1 MQLSDFDNLHTL
13 ATCAFCCITEGAG
26 IYFQNVSE
34 DVIKTWINF
43 LEPCYRGVHKES
55 KEVEPVGWNKV
66 ERDAMYTPDEKKK
79 LKPDKDCR
87 LMYAANNK
95 DAGKLSTT

>member
-13 ATCAFCCITEGAG
+13 ATCAFCCIREGAS

-43 LEPCYRGVHKES
+43 LEPCYRGYHKES
-55 KEVEPVGWNKV
+55 KEVEPVG
-66 ERDAMYTPDEKKK
+66 
-79 LKPDKDCR
+79 
-87 LMYAANNK
+87 
-95 DAGKLSTT
+95 

>member
-34 DVIKTWINF
+34 DVMKTWDKF
-43 LEPCYRGVHKES
+43 PRTLLQRSSQGVKGS
-55 KEVEPVGWNKV
+55 
-66 ERDAMYTPDEKKK
+66 
-79 LKPDKDCR
+79 
-87 LMYAANNK
+87 
-95 DAGKLSTT
+95 